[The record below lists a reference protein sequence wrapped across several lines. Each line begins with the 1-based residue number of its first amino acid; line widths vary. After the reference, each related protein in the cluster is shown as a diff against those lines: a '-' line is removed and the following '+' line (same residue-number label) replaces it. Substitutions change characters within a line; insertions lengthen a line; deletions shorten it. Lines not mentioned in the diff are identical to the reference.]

1 MLPNPENYAIYP
13 SVVPA
18 GEPAEMTIAPN
29 ERAFMLFDDISYTLR
44 IVAVNGDE
52 CSFYYAPTPQALL
65 PLQASGGVL
74 RFTYTFEGEQE
85 YFLQLLRDEKVLAEF
100 HIYALCEDLY
110 RLTPLRGDLHGHS
123 FRSDGKRDP
132 AALAGH
138 YREQG
143 YDFFAL
149 TDHNRHYPGSEIDET
164 YAGVQ
169 LGITRIPGEEL
180 HTPVSTVHIVHV
192 GSPESVT
199 ARYIKDRAAY
209 EAEVAACLS
218 RVPDHIPETYR
229 EKYAMAMW
237 ATDHIHAAGG
247 LAIFAHPYW
256 IPGGSRCYNVC
267 DELAMILLK
276 SGMFDAYELIGCAD
290 PAGTSRSV
298 ALWNDLRAAGYDIP
312 IVGSSDVHALTGPL
326 DFPHHF
332 TVCFA
337 ESNSPTAI
345 LDAVRSKL
353 AVAVEG
359 VGAEYDRRY
368 YTFGPLRL
376 VSYAQFLLT
385 HYFPERQ
392 RTCAGEGVAMRS
404 YAMGAAP
411 AELIELTARMN
422 AESADRFFGRKA
434 ALVPTADMLA
444 FEEKWRRIHVEEGPV
459 TKGSAIDSEKV
470 TRQL

>member
-1 MLPNPENYAIYP
+1 MLPNPKNYVIYP

-18 GEPAEMTIAPN
+18 DKPAEMTIAPN
-29 ERAFMLFDDISYTLR
+29 ERAFMLFDGVTYTLR
-44 IVAVNGDE
+44 IVSVNSDE

-65 PLQASGGVL
+65 SLQAADGVL

-85 YFLQLLRDEKVLAEF
+85 YFLQLLRDGGVLAEF
-100 HIYALCEDLY
+100 HIYALYEDLY

-149 TDHNRHYPGSEIDET
+149 TDHNRHYPGGEIDET

-192 GSPESVT
+192 GSKESVT
-199 ARYIKDRAAY
+199 AQYIKDRAGY
-209 EAEVAACLS
+209 EAGVATYLPQ
-218 RVPDHIPETYR
+218 VPAHVPEKFR

-247 LAIFAHPYW
+247 LAIFPHPYW
-256 IPGGSRCYNVC
+256 IPGGSHCYNVC

-276 SGMFDAYELIGCAD
+276 SGMFDAYELIGAAD
-290 PAGTSRSV
+290 PVGNNRSV
-298 ALWNDLRAAGYDIP
+298 ALWGDLRAAGYDIP
-312 IVGSSDVHALTGPL
+312 IVGSSDVHAIASMD

-337 ESNSPTAI
+337 ESNSTDAI
-345 LDAVRSKL
+345 LDAVRNKL

-359 VGAEYDRRY
+359 VGLEYDRRY
-368 YTFGPLRL
+368 YAFGPLRL
-376 VSYAQFLLT
+376 VSYAQFLLA

-392 RTCAGEGVAMRS
+392 RTCAGEGVAMRA

-411 AELIELTARMN
+411 AQLIEETARMN
-422 AESADRFFGRKA
+422 AEAADRFFGRKE

-444 FEEKWRRIHVEEGPV
+444 FEAKWRNVHVTEGPI
-459 TKGSAIDSEKV
+459 TKGSAIDSKKV